1 MNENILY
8 LTKSNTR
15 SNYGLIFPSEIE
27 DKNYYGIGN
36 LYIPTDVLK
45 PIYNIQ
51 AIHNDEIISIELTL
65 KKNDIYTCSIDDIG
79 KFNFFV
85 EELHKPIEYIGNT
98 SQYKNMS
105 MYYRLRLINTDK
117 AEYFAR
123 EYNFYFIG
131 SE

>member
-1 MNENILY
+1 MKKNILY
-8 LTKSNTR
+8 LTKSNTHL
-15 SNYGLIFPSEIE
+15 NYGLIFPSEIE
-27 DKNYYGIGN
+27 DENYYGIGN

-45 PIYNIQ
+45 PTYNIQ
-51 AIHNDEIISIELTL
+51 AIRNDEIINIELTL
-65 KKNDIYTCSIDDIG
+65 NKNDIYTCDIDDIG

-85 EELHKPIEYIGNT
+85 EKLHKPIEYIGRIT
-98 SQYKNMS
+98 QYKNMS

-131 SE
+131 NE